1 MDLNVPSSAI
11 RSRVFSG
18 MDADAVDEV
27 LTRALRTS
35 VRPYTQLCRAGEA
48 ASWFYVVLK
57 GQVKYFRTMDDGTE
71 ILLRILSANECFGMG
86 TFIPDPQ
93 PYLGTAETMT
103 FCEIL
108 KWRASDILALAK
120 AHPLLAQN
128 GLGIVLAY
136 LVDYSTRHAALVSES
151 GASRL
156 ARVLI
161 DLANRIGV
169 RQPNKEGIDVRITNE
184 DLGALA
190 DVSRFTVSRTMSDW
204 QHRHLIQKNR
214 NHVVVL
220 VPEGL
225 LPQAPSHA
233 PR

>member
-1 MDLNVPSSAI
+1 
-11 RSRVFSG
+11 
-18 MDADAVDEV
+18 
-27 LTRALRTS
+27 
-35 VRPYTQLCRAGEA
+35 VRPYTQLCRAGES

-57 GQVKYFRTMDDGTE
+57 GQVKYCRTIDDGTE
-71 ILLRILSANECFGMG
+71 ILVRIVSANECFGIG

-103 FCEIL
+103 FCDVL
-108 KWRASDILALAK
+108 KWRASDVLSLARTYPQLSQNALA
-120 AHPLLAQN
+120 
-128 GLGIVLAY
+128 IVLNY
-136 LVDYSTRHAALVSES
+136 LADYSVRHAALVSES

-169 RQPNKEGIDVRITNE
+169 PEKEGVDVRITNE

-190 DVSRFTVSRTMSDW
+190 DVSRFTVSRTMSRW
-204 QHRHLIQKNR
+204 QNRHLIEKNR
-214 NHVVVL
+214 NHVVVR

-225 LPQAPSHA
+225 LQPAA
-233 PR
+233 AR